1 MIEKK
6 SLKNNLKVLFQKS
19 PGALSVSV
27 GLWVKIGSRHENDEE
42 RGYTH
47 FLEHMVFKGTEKRSS
62 KMIAAEIERVGG
74 FMNAATSREYTYFYV
89 TVMKSEIELA
99 IDILSDMV
107 TKPLLSENDIKNES
121 GVVLEEMKGY
131 EDDPEEFLHDFY
143 YKNLMPNS
151 SLGLDII
158 GNKKSISNINSEKI
172 KKYYNKY
179 YNPSNMV
186 LSISGDYETSYVF
199 DLSEKYLGDFQRE
212 ATTILRESIVPKN
225 LNKFYEKRKLEQV
238 NFVIGS
244 DGITKDLTQN
254 ISMSLFNSIFGS
266 SMSSRLFQ
274 KIREDKGLCYS
285 INSFSSSYSDC
296 GIFSISC
303 GTSKKNFETSIESI
317 LEEIKLMLEN
327 GITENELKDAKSNQK
342 GSMSISYEQPDNKMT
357 DISIQ
362 EIYYNTYYSLEERM
376 KMIDNITLADI
387 NHLINH
393 LFSKKVFHLSAI
405 GDIKEKAFLKIKNS
419 I

>member
-254 ISMSLFNSIFGS
+254 ISMSLFNTIFGS

>member
-186 LSISGDYETSYVF
+186 LSISGDFETSYVF

-225 LNKFYEKRKLEQV
+225 LNKFFEKRKLEQV

-254 ISMSLFNSIFGS
+254 ISMSLFNTIFGS

-317 LEEIKLMLEN
+317 LEEIRLILEN

-362 EIYYNTYYSLEERM
+362 EIYYNTYYTLEERM

-405 GDIKEKAFLKIKNS
+405 GGIKEKAFLKIKNS

>member
-1 MIEKK
+1 LIEKK

-62 KMIAAEIERVGG
+62 KMIASEIERVGG

-89 TVMKSEIELA
+89 TVMKSEVELA

-107 TKPLLSENDIKNES
+107 TRPLLSENDIKNES

-158 GNKKSISNINSEKI
+158 GNKKSISNINSVKI

-179 YNPSNMV
+179 YNPANMI
-186 LSISGDYETSYVF
+186 LSISGDFDANHIF
-199 DLSEKYLGDFQRE
+199 DLSEKYLGDFERE
-212 ATTILRESIVPKN
+212 ATLIPKEPIVPKN

-244 DGITKDLTQN
+244 DGITKELNQN
-254 ISMSLFNSIFGS
+254 ISMSLFNTIFGS

-285 INSFSSSYSDC
+285 INSFSSSYTDC

-317 LEEIKLMLEN
+317 LEEIRLILEN

-387 NHLINH
+387 NHLINY
-393 LFSKKVFHLSAI
+393 LFSKKVFHISAI
-405 GDIKEKAFLKIKNS
+405 GDIKEKAFLKIKNT

>member
-6 SLKNNLKVLFQKS
+6 SLNNNLKVLFQKS

-62 KMIAAEIERVGG
+62 KMIASEIERVGG

-107 TKPLLSENDIKNES
+107 THPLLAEIDIKNES
-121 GVVLEEMKGY
+121 SVVLEEMKGY

-158 GNKKSISNINSEKI
+158 GNRKSIANITSTKI
-172 KKYYNKY
+172 KQFYNKY
-179 YNPSNMV
+179 YNPSNMI
-186 LSISGDYETSYVF
+186 LSISGDFDTNYVF
-199 DLSEKYLGDFQRE
+199 DLSEKYLGNFFRE
-212 ATTILRESIVPKN
+212 GGIPLIEKIKPKN
-225 LNKFYEKRKLEQV
+225 LDKFYEKRKLEQV
-238 NFVIGS
+238 NFVIGT
-244 DGITKDLTQN
+244 DGITKDLNQN
-254 ISMSLFNSIFGS
+254 IRMSLFNIIFGS

-274 KIREDKGLCYS
+274 KIREEKGLCYS
-285 INSFSSSYSDC
+285 INSFSSSYSDS
-296 GIFSISC
+296 GIYTISC
-303 GTSKKNFETSIESI
+303 GTAKKNFETSIESI
-317 LEEIKLMLEN
+317 LEEIRLILDK
-327 GITENELKDAKSNQK
+327 GITESELKDAKSNQK

-362 EIYYNTYYSLEERM
+362 EIYYGTFYTLEQRM
-376 KMIDNITLADI
+376 EMIDKINLDDI
-387 NHLINH
+387 NQLISY
-393 LFSKKVFHLSAI
+393 LFSKRVFHLSAI
-405 GDIKEKAFLKIKNS
+405 GDIKDKVFSKIKNS